1 MDAAGKT
8 VWSLTNEDLPGKPI
22 NDACGVQRLPNGNT
36 VVTSQHA
43 QGNDVKLTEVKP
55 DKTIVWTHRDPA
67 TPSIHHFQIL
77 DTNGKP
83 IEGRPLR

>member
-1 MDAAGKT
+1 MPSRTPFSPLAG
-8 VWSLTNEDLPGKPI
+8 
-22 NDACGVQRLPNGNT
+22 
-36 VVTSQHA
+36 
-43 QGNDVKLTEVKP
+43 KP

-77 DTNGKP
+77 DTNGTP